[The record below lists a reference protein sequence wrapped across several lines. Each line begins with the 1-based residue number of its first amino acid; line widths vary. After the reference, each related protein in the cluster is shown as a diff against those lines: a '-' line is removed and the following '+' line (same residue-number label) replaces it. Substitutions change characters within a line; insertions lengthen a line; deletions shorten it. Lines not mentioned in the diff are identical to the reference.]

1 MTVHGDDAAK
11 SPAGDDAAKS
21 PAGDDAA
28 KSPAGDDPAVFM
40 SACIAEAIDNASSGR
55 GGPFAAI
62 VVKQGRS
69 IASGANAV
77 TSLNDPTAHAEIQAI
92 RAAAGALRTF
102 ELAGCELFTSCE
114 PCPMCL
120 AAAHWAR
127 LDRVYFAATRF
138 DAANGGFDD
147 ARLYDEIAL
156 PASQRT
162 LPLVQIPMPEAMAPF
177 DAWKRNPNRIPY

>member
-1 MTVHGDDAAK
+1 MTGRGDDAAK
-11 SPAGDDAAKS
+11 SHPSGCSAAA
-21 PAGDDAA
+21 PT
-28 KSPAGDDPAVFM
+28 GDDPADFM

-120 AAAHWAR
+120 AAVHWAR

-162 LPLVQIPMPEAMAPF
+162 LPLLHIPTPEAMAPF